1 MKVGGVFNRP
11 ERGTR
16 TFSTDFCHHSTWE
29 VTLFVGTLVQIVAAL
44 CCTVN
49 LALLPCVLHLIVFVL
64 SRSSHGMSNQGRGAG
79 GGSRD
84 GVRPESRGARGHPI
98 RRFLRAIRRIP
109 WKESLKDVPQASST
123 GNPTLHVPALLR
135 VQGCDP
141 EMSSTV
147 RTHNANVVVGPET
160 ASSRFHVPLYI
171 MSSMISLL
179 LAYSD
184 ASIFFENVFANERMN
199 LRDCWRFKDLESLKN
214 EIKFRQNGWSQKF
227 YGSTKDDIWHW
238 IVGSSEPE
246 HKKLVKKKGSS
257 YLSEFGDKLFHCV
270 GLAPLFLSLLQ
281 ICTLYCL
288 CRSIVL
294 LSRCTS
300 VTSRQEQHQQN
311 DLPSFRKKDHA
322 NQVAET
328 ASSPDTLAA
337 SRTHETIAVWHAII
351 GQLLVMMNRMLIFL
365 VLQRLPFLHFVL
377 PNYTEPSRKFRL
389 WWLRKR
395 LHSSL
400 YSAIT
405 TLSRLSV
412 LVVAMWKLSD
422 SVMALQA
429 QEALVMWVM

>member
-1 MKVGGVFNRP
+1 MACRTKEGGQ
-11 ERGTR
+11 E
-16 TFSTDFCHHSTWE
+16 E
-29 VTLFVGTLVQIVAAL
+29 
-44 CCTVN
+44 
-49 LALLPCVLHLIVFVL
+49 
-64 SRSSHGMSNQGRGAG
+64 GAVMG
-79 GGSRD
+79 
-84 GVRPESRGARGHPI
+84 
-98 RRFLRAIRRIP
+98 IP

-160 ASSRFHVPLYI
+160 ASSRFHVLQCSTLHNVVDDI
-171 MSSMISLL
+171 AASGLFRCIDLLRECVCKREDESSGLL
-179 LAYSD
+179 
-184 ASIFFENVFANERMN
+184 E
-199 LRDCWRFKDLESLKN
+199 DLESLKN